1 MKSAVRFSALCTQ
14 AHYLSIVLRV
24 LMAILL
30 WSAVSLSQE
39 KAFHGILRGLITNEE
54 TGAFIPHVNIV
65 IKGTSL
71 GASSTATGYFIIP
84 WIPVGDHT
92 VIVSHVAYSTRELTV
107 RIKPNEITELV
118 VQLVPRIIE
127 SDELEVIA
135 KVPARPNEANLGLE
149 KLSVEEI
156 KMVPQLAEPDVFR
169 VLQLLPGVSATSDVS
184 VRYYVRGG
192 GSDQNLVLL
201 NGATIYNPFHTL
213 GIFSVIDPEIVS
225 ALEFY
230 KGGFPPAYGDRLSSV
245 LHVVTKEGNMN
256 RYGGVVQAGLLS
268 GKVALEGPV
277 PSGSLIVTGRKGWYA
292 NALKQHLPTSQAPFD
307 FYDLYGQLS
316 LHNEAIDKNSRF
328 TIFGFLT
335 DDKVRN
341 DDPFQADFTV
351 SNTVAG
357 ATWRKVWP
365 SPLYSVAGISYSGL
379 RAQVDPKLSTSVPR
393 KSAVDDITI
402 DWDFTYLYG
411 SRDELAFGAHLKMLE
426 MELDVRNA
434 SGYQYAFSQTGTDFS
449 LYGEYKFYRWES
461 FGASIGLRV
470 KFASFTVRGPV
481 LAEPR
486 INLTYRPNP
495 VMAIKGSFGY
505 YSQELVTLTDENE
518 LISVFEPWLIMPD
531 YLNSSMAIQAAL
543 GVTTYLS
550 EQATLE
556 IEGYYKLT
564 DDLID
569 INTRKFGPRDRD
581 FINVQGKAYG
591 LEGLLAYEPG
601 WLLVRASY
609 ALSWAYKINPPH
621 EYFPRYDT
629 RHAASLFTGVRLP
642 GGWTLSAT
650 WVFRSGMPF
659 TPITGYYH
667 QIGIS
672 EDGPDYDPSA
682 LEEIV
687 DWGERNVSRLP
698 TYHRLD
704 LGITKRFNVDP
715 LTVTLEGSVVNVY
728 DRKNIFYYD
737 RDTGKRTDMLPFLPS
752 ASVKVEW

>member
-1 MKSAVRFSALCTQ
+1 
-14 AHYLSIVLRV
+14 
-24 LMAILL
+24 
-30 WSAVSLSQE
+30 
-39 KAFHGILRGLITNEE
+39 
-54 TGAFIPHVNIV
+54 
-65 IKGTSL
+65 
-71 GASSTATGYFIIP
+71 
-84 WIPVGDHT
+84 
-92 VIVSHVAYSTRELTV
+92 
-107 RIKPNEITELV
+107 
-118 VQLVPRIIE
+118 
-127 SDELEVIA
+127 
-135 KVPARPNEANLGLE
+135 
-149 KLSVEEI
+149 
-156 KMVPQLAEPDVFR
+156 
-169 VLQLLPGVSATSDVS
+169 
-184 VRYYVRGG
+184 
-192 GSDQNLVLL
+192 
-201 NGATIYNPFHTL
+201 
-213 GIFSVIDPEIVS
+213 
-225 ALEFY
+225 
-230 KGGFPPAYGDRLSSV
+230 
-245 LHVVTKEGNMN
+245 
-256 RYGGVVQAGLLS
+256 
-268 GKVALEGPV
+268 
-277 PSGSLIVTGRKGWYA
+277 VTGRKGWYA

-393 KSAVDDITI
+393 KSEVDDITI